1 MIRFKDNKFNWFEWD
16 VPVVTDPIE
25 LRKRIDSFNI
35 GYRTIKNIV
44 FTGSYF
50 DNDAQFANWIDE
62 SSMEPKMAEIDEPL
76 LIEFED
82 GDVLSVLFSDVS
94 TVKIG
99 MNDIPL
105 LIDSEYFYEGNRRF
119 DANVIFSDFIG
130 RRIDEVIIEDSDDGW
145 IFEHTGRFKVS
156 IPTDQPAYIYSISF
170 LFRRTNLEEP
180 NLYLKISNSMDY
192 CVVWEEI
199 SRIPQISFGELKKG
213 FDKRD
218 LELYSDPKWNPFAE
232 DNGEAE
238 EDELANKSDDEI
250 ITLMDP
256 EEYEQ

>member
-16 VPVVTDPIE
+16 VPVITDPIE
-25 LRKRIDSFNI
+25 LRKRIDSFNVR
-35 GYRTIKNIV
+35 YRTIKNIV

-50 DNDAQFANWIDE
+50 DHDARYANWIDE
-62 SSMEPKMAEIDEPL
+62 KGMEPKMAEIDEPL

-82 GDVLSVLFSDVS
+82 GDVLSILFSDVS

-105 LIDSEYFYEGNRRF
+105 MIDSEYFYEGNRRF

-130 RRIDEVIIEDSDDGW
+130 RRINEVIIEDSDDSRVY
-145 IFEHTGRFKVS
+145 EHTGRFKVS
-156 IPTDQPAYIYSISF
+156 IPTDQSAYIDSISF
-170 LFRRTNLEEP
+170 LFRRANLEEP
-180 NLYLKISNSMDY
+180 NLYLKISNSLDY
-192 CVVWEEI
+192 CLVWEEI

-232 DNGEAE
+232 DDSKTKE
-238 EDELANKSDDEI
+238 EGIINKSDDEI
-250 ITLMDP
+250 ITLIDP
-256 EEYEQ
+256 EEE

>member
-1 MIRFKDNKFNWFEWD
+1 MIRFKNNKFNWFEWD
-16 VPVVTDPIE
+16 VPVITDPIE

-35 GYRTIKNIV
+35 ECRTIKNIV

-50 DNDAQFANWIDE
+50 DHDARFANWIDE
-62 SSMEPKMAEIDEPL
+62 SNMEPKRAEIDEPL
-76 LIEFED
+76 LVEFED

-94 TVKIG
+94 TVKVG

-105 LIDSEYFYEGNRRF
+105 SIDSEYFYEGNRRF
-119 DANVIFSDFIG
+119 DANAIFSDFIG

-156 IPTDQPAYIYSISF
+156 IPTGQPAYIGSISF
-170 LFRRTNLEEP
+170 LFRRTNPEDS
-180 NLYLKISNSMDY
+180 NLYLKISNSLDY
-192 CVVWEEI
+192 CLVWEEI

-232 DNGEAE
+232 DSSENE
-238 EDELANKSDDEI
+238 EDGSINSSDDEI
-250 ITLMDP
+250 ITLMDS
-256 EEYEQ
+256 EEE